1 MSRSISR
8 RNVLTGLA
16 VGTVAGVV
24 GTGVGIGTAQ
34 AAVVEGDPLPLVP
47 LRIPKLD
54 QGTWQQP
61 DSKIQWMRDNKLAMF
76 IHWGVYS
83 AAAQGE
89 WHEFYAKTKPSDYRA
104 QYAGTFATQS
114 QNVDPAAWA
123 QLAKDLGAA
132 QVVLTTRHHEG
143 FALWPS
149 RHPNAWTT
157 GAAPFPAG
165 TDYVKRYV
173 DAVRA
178 AGLRVGLYYSP
189 IDWRYPGYYDV
200 SGSKPPSPA
209 LTSDCVL
216 PNSLYPWNY
225 EGSDPTSFD
234 YHENAR
240 TMKNEVY
247 QSVKELVT
255 DYGAID
261 DIWWD
266 GGWLAQQGSDASGS
280 FFWEPGQ
287 YRDTSNGWL
296 VDSAYGDNETG
307 SGRPLGL
314 TGLVRQHQPNA
325 VANSRSGWV
334 GDYDLEEGSY
344 VTTGP
349 IKSGRLVQKAFSL
362 GSSWGYNGNN
372 SMSFSSAVA
381 VLVNAFIRDMC
392 VIVNVGPDASGV
404 IPSAQAAV
412 ARQLGGFMSANR
424 EAVHNTRGGP
434 WNPVDGQYGFTFTDK
449 TVYAHLLAGYS
460 GGNSFTTPSLGDAK
474 VTKVYDV
481 VSGNTL
487 SYSITGGN
495 SVTVTGIDRTRYADD
510 TIVAIV
516 LDRSVVPTDIA
527 RGCPTTADSVETA
540 HGNLASNATDGDTST
555 RWCAA
560 DGNTGHWLQ
569 VDLGSVRSVTGARIA
584 WEAPGKAYRFRI
596 DGSTDGSTWS
606 TLADQTGNTTA
617 AQVQVATF
625 TGQTRYV
632 RVTVTGGVDSSTWAS
647 IRTLEVYDRAFLDP
661 SLAGGD
667 LALGKTASSSSN
679 ENSSLVAANAFDG
692 NPTTRWSSQ
701 FSDPQ
706 WLQVD
711 LGSVQTIG
719 RVVLNWEGAY
729 GKAYQL
735 QTSND
740 GSTWTTIYSTSSG
753 NGGVENISGLSGSGR
768 YLRMYGTTR
777 ATQWSYSLYSMQV
790 YSS

>member
-1 MSRSISR
+1 MNR
-8 RNVLTGLA
+8 RTVLVGLA
-16 VGTVAGVV
+16 VATVATVV
-24 GTGVGIGTAQ
+24 GPGSIPAE

-47 LRIPKLD
+47 LRVPKLD

-83 AAAQGE
+83 APAHGE
-89 WHEFYAKTKPSDYRA
+89 WYQFSAKTKPSDYRS
-104 QYAGTFATQS
+104 QYAGTFASQS
-114 QNVDPAAWA
+114 QNYNPAAWA

-149 RHPNAWTT
+149 GHPNAWTAGDT
-157 GAAPFPAG
+157 PFPAG
-165 TDYVKRYV
+165 TDFVKGYVN
-173 DAVRA
+173 AVRA
-178 AGLRVGLYYSP
+178 AGLRVGVYYSP

-200 SGSKPPSPA
+200 SGAKPPSPA

-225 EGSDPTSFD
+225 EGTDPTSFD

-261 DIWWD
+261 DVWWD
-266 GGWLAQQGSDASGS
+266 GGWLAQQGTDASGS

-287 YRDTSNGWL
+287 YRDPNNGWL
-296 VDSAYGDNETG
+296 VDAAYGETEPSTG
-307 SGRPLGL
+307 KPLGL

-334 GDYDLEEGSY
+334 GDYDIEEGGY
-344 VTTGP
+344 VSSGP
-349 IKSGRLVQKAFSL
+349 IRYGRLVQKAFAIS
-362 GSSWGYNGNN
+362 GTTWGYDGNN
-372 SMSFSSAVA
+372 AISFSSAMA
-381 VLVNAFIRDMC
+381 VFVNAFIRDMC
-392 VIVNVGPDASGV
+392 VIVNVGPDATGT

-412 ARQLGGFMSANR
+412 LRQVGGFMSANH
-424 EAVHNTRGGP
+424 EAVYSTRGGP
-434 WNPVDGQYGFTFTDK
+434 WNPVEGQYGFTFANQ

-460 GGNSFTTPSLGDAK
+460 GGSSFTTPSLGDAR
-474 VTKVYDV
+474 VTSVYDV
-481 VSGNTL
+481 VSKSAL
-487 SYSITGGN
+487 SFSAAGGN
-495 SVTVTGIDRTRYADD
+495 AITVTGIDRTRYPDD

-527 RGCPTTADSVETA
+527 RGATATADSVETA
-540 HGNLASNATDGDTST
+540 HGNLAANAVDGDTST

-569 VDLGSVRSVTGARIA
+569 VDLGSVRAVTGARIA
-584 WEAPGKAYRFRI
+584 WELPSNAYQFRI

-606 TLADQTGNTTA
+606 TLADRTGNTTV
-617 AQVQVATF
+617 AQVQALTF
-625 TGQTRYV
+625 TAQTRYV
-632 RVTVTGGVDSSTWAS
+632 RVTVTGGVNSGLWAS
-647 IRTLEVYDRAFLDP
+647 IRSLEVYDRAFLDP
-661 SLAGGD
+661 SLSGGD
-667 LALGKTASSSSN
+667 LALGRPASSSSN
-679 ENSSLVAANAFDG
+679 ENSSLAAANAFDG
-692 NPTTRWSSQ
+692 NQSTRWSSQ

-711 LGSVQTIG
+711 LGSTQTVG
-719 RVVLNWEGAY
+719 RVVLNWEFSHAT
-729 GKAYQL
+729 AYQI
-735 QTSND
+735 QVSND
-740 GSTWTTIYSTSSG
+740 ATNWTTVYSTTSG

-768 YLRMYGTTR
+768 YVRMLGTAR

-790 YSS
+790 FNS